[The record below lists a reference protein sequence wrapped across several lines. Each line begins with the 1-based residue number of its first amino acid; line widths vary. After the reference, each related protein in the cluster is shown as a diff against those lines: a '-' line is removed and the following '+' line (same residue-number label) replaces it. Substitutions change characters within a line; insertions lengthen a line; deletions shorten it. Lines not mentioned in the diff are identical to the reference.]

1 MMVFMMLMVIV
12 IMVVVA
18 ATMRADAGPRPIA
31 AR

>member
-18 ATMRADAGPRPIA
+18 ATMRADAGPHPIA